1 MAGPPVTVQ
10 GLMTR
15 NVIAVAPGT
24 EVTHLVEL
32 LRRHHITGM
41 PVVDAHH
48 EVVGVVSEVDVIA
61 RRGRLVS
68 DIMSAD
74 PRTIDEDAP
83 LSAAAAILFQERI
96 RRLPVL
102 RHGKLVGLVSRTD
115 LVNFFARREWVCAGC
130 GTTERGLEPPAAC
143 PNCGGV
149 AFELEDAPHGM

>member
-1 MAGPPVTVQ
+1 MAGAAVTVQ

-15 NVIAVAPGT
+15 NVITVDPQAEVAQ
-24 EVTHLVEL
+24 VVEL
-32 LRRHHITGM
+32 LHRHHVSGL

-68 DIMSAD
+68 EIMSAR

-83 LSAAAAILFQERI
+83 LTEAAAILFQERI
-96 RRLPVL
+96 RRLPVV
-102 RHGKLVGLVSRTD
+102 RHGKLVGLLSRTD
-115 LVNFFARREWVCAGC
+115 LVNFFARRQWVCTGC
-130 GTTERGLEPPAAC
+130 GRTERGLEPPAAC
-143 PNCGGV
+143 PNCNGG